1 MGFEILPRC
10 KPPTDIHAAGLLVT
24 LQLMRSSSV
33 LGADAIQIKIDPHK
47 GMSFTDMES
56 EAHSEK

>member
-10 KPPTDIHAAGLLVT
+10 KPLTDIHAAGLLVT

-33 LGADAIQIKIDPHK
+33 LGADAIQIKIQIWLQVPSGK
-47 GMSFTDMES
+47 EGN
-56 EAHSEK
+56 